1 MNKVIL
7 IGRLTR
13 DPELRYTSSNIAT
26 ASFSLAVDR
35 NFTNQNGEREAD
47 FINIVV
53 WRKQAENCK
62 NYLTKGSQV
71 AIDGR
76 IQTRSYDGQDGQ
88 KRYVTEVVADN
99 VQFLG
104 TRANNNMD
112 TNSQPAFND
121 NATPYDFASTKAPA
135 QNTQPARPRAVG
147 LYDERGLRYV
157 PAAFGGGRA
166 RGARRE
172 EGEPHGLLGGPDRFG
187 QPAGELHSLSR
198 AAHGYLPPHRGGAH
212 ARGIAGPA
220 RRAA

>member
-13 DPELRYTSSNIAT
+13 DPELRYTSSNIPT
-26 ASFSLAVDR
+26 ASFSIAVDR
-35 NFTNQNGEREAD
+35 TFTNQSGEREAD

-71 AIDGR
+71 AIEGR

-104 TRANNNMD
+104 SRSNGASSNA
-112 TNSQPAFND
+112 QPAFND
-121 NATPYDFASTKAPA
+121 NATPYDFASSAEPA
-135 QNTQPARPRAVG
+135 TTDVSNDPFADFG
-147 LYDERGLRYV
+147 SSIEISDDE
-157 PAAFGGGRA
+157 
-166 RGARRE
+166 
-172 EGEPHGLLGGPDRFG
+172 
-187 QPAGELHSLSR
+187 
-198 AAHGYLPPHRGGAH
+198 LPF
-212 ARGIAGPA
+212 
-220 RRAA
+220 